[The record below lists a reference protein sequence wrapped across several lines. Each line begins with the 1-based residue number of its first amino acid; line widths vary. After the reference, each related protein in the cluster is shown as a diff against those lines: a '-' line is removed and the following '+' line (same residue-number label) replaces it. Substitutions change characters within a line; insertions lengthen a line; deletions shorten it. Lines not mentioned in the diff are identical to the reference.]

1 MRNKK
6 LVAFLSLLLSVYQV
20 LGFGIDFQTVH
31 TNLPFLYHAGT
42 NLPLPTIY
50 TDDPSINLAT
60 AGTIAAER
68 NLLSTASEMYNQALK
83 TDPMQTKV
91 VTGIV
96 LAIVGDAVAQLRE
109 PLPYDIKRAYS
120 FAAFDG
126 CYRAVQQITYPPLI
140 ALCQGQ
146 FLVGFLESLGMTVSP
161 DSVPLAAAMEQT
173 LVSQLVIIPTLY
185 YPVFYAVTGAVQGL
199 TLEQMI
205 DRAKQTFIPL
215 MQRNLLF
222 WIPVQF
228 FVFGFVEE
236 SLQISILIVC
246 GLVWT
251 IILSIAAGA
260 ANKPQE
266 EDMLIDDSIG
276 AAEGIPLSL
285 EAYSAADIPNAQT
298 KELDRNQAGLDQVKE
313 SKK

>member
-1 MRNKK
+1 
-6 LVAFLSLLLSVYQV
+6 
-20 LGFGIDFQTVH
+20 
-31 TNLPFLYHAGT
+31 
-42 NLPLPTIY
+42 
-50 TDDPSINLAT
+50 
-60 AGTIAAER
+60 
-68 NLLSTASEMYNQALK
+68 
-83 TDPMQTKV
+83 
-91 VTGIV
+91 
-96 LAIVGDAVAQLRE
+96 
-109 PLPYDIKRAYS
+109 
-120 FAAFDG
+120 
-126 CYRAVQQITYPPLI
+126 
-140 ALCQGQ
+140 
-146 FLVGFLESLGMTVSP
+146 MTVSP